1 MNGMLAT
8 LPHVQSGKL
17 KAIGVS
23 RATRA
28 PQLPTVP
35 TLAEQGLAGFES
47 GSWQGVLAPAGTPP
61 EVVNR
66 LSTEL
71 IRIIKTPEISAL
83 LGAQGADVRT
93 MTPPE
98 LGAFYESERARWAK
112 VVAAG
117 NIRID

>member
-1 MNGMLAT
+1 MLAT

-23 RATRA
+23 RAIRA
-28 PQLPTVP
+28 PQLPNVP
-35 TLAEQGLAGFES
+35 TLAEQGLTGFES

-71 IRIIKTPEISAL
+71 IRIIRTPEISAL

-93 MTPPE
+93 MPPTE
-98 LGAFYESERARWAK
+98 FGVFYEAERARWAK

-117 NIRID
+117 NIKID